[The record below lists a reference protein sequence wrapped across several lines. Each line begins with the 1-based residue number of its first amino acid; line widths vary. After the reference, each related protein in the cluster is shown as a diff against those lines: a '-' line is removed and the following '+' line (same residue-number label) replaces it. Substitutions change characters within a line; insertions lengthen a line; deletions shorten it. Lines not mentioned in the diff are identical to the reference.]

1 VTTKTM
7 HLPNWIP
14 KGYWVVLFIRLKI
27 QPNSIRFIAD
37 ISLGIW
43 DYLCSSPH
51 NWYTTAL
58 FRLAWWWP
66 IWPLDQIR
74 YITCSFINR
83 GDALSY

>member
-1 VTTKTM
+1 M

-58 FRLAWWWP
+58 FRLAMMMAHLTP
-66 IWPLDQIR
+66 RPNPL
-74 YITCSFINR
+74 YNM
-83 GDALSY
+83 